1 METQVS
7 FNKLKILFF
16 NELNFD
22 KDVVGWRYIKYKD
35 KMCIVDLEMR
45 DNQKENTLVIIKSF
59 VYIIILILGE
69 WKCIGQIKLTCC
81 E

>member
-1 METQVS
+1 MLWDAKKYNIYRDEM
-7 FNKLKILFF
+7 
-16 NELNFD
+16 
-22 KDVVGWRYIKYKD
+22 YI
-35 KMCIVDLEMR
+35 VHWEMG
-45 DNQKENTLVIIKSF
+45 DNWEENTLVIGKSF